1 MILGGLEKL
10 RGCSPIDF
18 GKWLGKP
25 VIAIQFGKKWF
36 VLNQNYKLWDCKLD
50 CSRDECTEVD
60 RPTKKKWQWPLSLKL
75 LFFSLAKNM
84 PTKYT
89 NPHVDTCPKQQPL
102 DMAWIFFRSQAPFT
116 ESWGDIFWQISI
128 ETPGW
133 LWRKKK
139 GKNLA
144 WKSKWS
150 IFPWAFSCGVEITQ
164 KSIHSVQNWG
174 RSLKAEIQ
182 AIWRLGLFFSW
193 SPLATTEATRPGLID
208 IGQTGTPW
216 WIGRI
221 RP

>member
-10 RGCSPIDF
+10 RRCSPIDF

-25 VIAIQFGKKWF
+25 VIAIQLGRKWF

-102 DMAWIFFRSQAPFT
+102 DMVWIFFPSQAPFT

-139 GKNLA
+139 AKIWHENQNGQFFHGLFLGESKLPKNRSILCKIGVEA
-144 WKSKWS
+144 WKLRFKQ
-150 IFPWAFSCGVEITQ
+150 FEG
-164 KSIHSVQNWG
+164 
-174 RSLKAEIQ
+174 
-182 AIWRLGLFFSW
+182 
-193 SPLATTEATRPGLID
+193 
-208 IGQTGTPW
+208 
-216 WIGRI
+216 
-221 RP
+221 